1 AYYKGVITEERL
13 QHSVKKILKAKYKV
27 GLNNFVPITT
37 DNLYEDLNTLQDRL
51 LNDEVI
57 ENSIT
62 VVKNDLDLVPI
73 RNLDI
78 KKIAYVKL
86 GDDSGSDFLKMLKK
100 YTQVNEISGSTLDT
114 LLMNLEP

>member
-1 AYYKGVITEERL
+1 EAFLAGNDILLFPQDVPKAIQKIEQAYYKGVITEERL

-27 GLNNFVPITT
+27 GLNNFEPIPA

-51 LNDEVI
+51 LNEEVI

-78 KKIAYVKL
+78 KQIAYVKM
-86 GDDSGSDFLKMLKK
+86 GDD
-100 YTQVNEISGSTLDT
+100 
-114 LLMNLEP
+114 